1 MLTNIVKFRGVKILL
16 LLSHPRPGSF
26 NHALAANALRSLG
39 AVGHQ
44 VFFHDLYAE
53 DFHPVLTGNEFSQL
67 FSLDERIQLYTTELI
82 ESEGMVVFHPDWW
95 GQPPAILKGW
105 LDRVLRQGVAYDLE
119 GEDTGE
125 RKWKPLLSHK
135 KGLVFCTSDAT
146 PRDIPPTLELLWTQ
160 AILGRCG
167 MRSAC
172 HVLRGVRT
180 ADPIERREWMG
191 FVTRTLLEWF
201 PSEITEQKGTAA
213 APMSATSHG
222 KARTSS

>member
-1 MLTNIVKFRGVKILL
+1 MVTNIVKFREVKILL

-26 NHALAANALRSLG
+26 NHALASNALRSLG
-39 AVGHQ
+39 AVGHH

-53 DFHPVLTGNEFSQL
+53 DFHPVMTGNEFSQL

-82 ESEGMVVFHPDWW
+82 EADGVVVFHPDWW

-105 LDRVLRQGVAYDLE
+105 IDRVLRQGVAYDLE
-119 GEDTGE
+119 GDDGDGGD
-125 RKWKPLLSHK
+125 RRWKPLLGHK

-146 PRDIPPTLELLWTQ
+146 PKDLPPTLESLWTQ

-167 MRSAC
+167 MRAEC

-201 PSEITEQKGTAA
+201 PSALTGDKSSA
-213 APMSATSHG
+213 APAPSHG
-222 KARTSS
+222 KSHSS